1 VSDAEPQLRHD
12 LPGGAHALFTAR
24 REGNMSSVRGAKAAQ
39 GQLARERLRE
49 QIAVDR
55 LARGRQVHGAIV
67 ARVLARQDT
76 SASASPKTEDDD
88 QGKPLGEA
96 DGQVTPL
103 RRLGVMV
110 LTADCL
116 PVAVAAPGAVAMLHA
131 GWRGLAAG
139 ILEQGLRSL
148 RELCGEQELQ
158 AVIGPGAG
166 PCCYEVGEEVHLALG
181 GEARRG
187 PIDLAAIAER
197 RLRAA
202 GATEVRSLGVCTICD
217 PRFFSHRRE
226 GERAGRQAGVAWL
239 S

>member
-1 VSDAEPQLRHD
+1 VSDPQLRHD
-12 LPGGAHALFTAR
+12 LPGGAHVLFTTRA
-24 REGNMSSVRGAKAAQ
+24 EGNMSSVRGAGAVQ
-39 GQLARERLRE
+39 GHLARERLCC
-49 QIAVDR
+49 QIGVDG
-55 LARGRQVHGAIV
+55 LARGRQVHGATV
-67 ARVLARQDT
+67 ARVLTERG
-76 SASASPKTEDDD
+76 SPASASRQTGEADE
-88 QGKPLGEA
+88 GGRPLGEA

-103 RRLGVMV
+103 RRLGLMV

-116 PVAVAAPGAVAMLHA
+116 PVAVAGPGAVAVLHA

-139 ILEQGLRSL
+139 VLEQGVRALRDLSGDE
-148 RELCGEQELQ
+148 ELH

-166 PCCYEVGEEVHLALG
+166 PCCYEVGDEVHLALG

-187 PIDLAAIAER
+187 PIDLAATAER

-202 GATEVRSLGVCTICD
+202 GVAEVRSLGVCTICD
-217 PRFFSHRRE
+217 ARFFSHRRE